1 MKNLKVL
8 LRENVES
15 LGQIGEVVRVRSG
28 YARNYL
34 FPRRLAIEANPDNM
48 RAMERRRVRFEAEEK
63 AREADITARI
73 ESLGKLRLA
82 VVEKADATG
91 TLYGS
96 VGPRDIADALTKAGT
111 PVEKSEVVMGE
122 GVVLARHSVS
132 FLPGT

>member
-48 RAMERRRVRFEAEEK
+48 RAKHA
-63 AREADITARI
+63 
-73 ESLGKLRLA
+73 
-82 VVEKADATG
+82 
-91 TLYGS
+91 
-96 VGPRDIADALTKAGT
+96 
-111 PVEKSEVVMGE
+111 
-122 GVVLARHSVS
+122 
-132 FLPGT
+132 